1 MMTMAIASIAFVVLG
16 FNTDTMA
23 SARISPGMAWIASIS
38 RWTRRSSRP
47 SQYPHRRP
55 MTIPTPVPMPTAS
68 TPTQREIRLPWTT
81 RLRTSRPM
89 SSVPKG
95 WSRLGGASRISGWV
109 ASGSYGA
116 STPAKIAVVTSRT
129 RSTADASPSGFRL
142 MTAQSAS
149 PRLGVAVGWR
159 SKGAT
164 RAVTVDTEDSPSLIM
179 DPRIQPRVRQV
190 DEQVQRQ
197 ERPELPP
204 DDRDDRDE
212 GVLQRVLVHDDPPLQ
227 ALGPGRA
234 DIVLPQ
240 HLEDGRARHAHGGRR
255 EAKPEHRCRQQELL

>member
-1 MMTMAIASIAFVVLG
+1 
-16 FNTDTMA
+16 
-23 SARISPGMAWIASIS
+23 
-38 RWTRRSSRP
+38 
-47 SQYPHRRP
+47 
-55 MTIPTPVPMPTAS
+55 MTIPAPVPMPTAS
-68 TPTQREIRLPWTT
+68 TPTQSTTRLPWTT

-116 STPAKIAVVTSRT
+116 STSAKIAVVTSRT
-129 RSTADASPSGFRL
+129 RSAADASPRGFRL

-164 RAVTVDTEDSPSLIM
+164 RAVTVDMEDSPSLIM

-190 DEQVQRQ
+190 DEQVQRD
-197 ERPELPP
+197 ERGRHQHRSEEHTSEL
-204 DDRDDRDE
+204 
-212 GVLQRVLVHDDPPLQ
+212 QSQSNLVCRL
-227 ALGPGRA
+227 L
-234 DIVLPQ
+234 
-240 HLEDGRARHAHGGRR
+240 LE
-255 EAKPEHRCRQQELL
+255 KKKKKNY